1 MTAARRGGARW
12 MGPVMVV
19 VAGMTA
25 GAAPA
30 VAAEIE
36 IPEWRNA
43 FVEQGVAGSVV
54 VRRLGENR
62 SFVSDLDQAAR
73 GLVPASTFK
82 IPHLLI
88 ALETGVVQDV
98 EQVVPWDGQ
107 RRRVAAWNRDQ
118 SVQQAVAVS
127 SVPVFQTIARSIGE
141 DRMSAWLR
149 RLGYGNAEVSGG
161 VDRFWLDGGLRVT
174 PVQQV
179 DFIEQLLL
187 GTLPASS
194 RSQIAARDAVPG
206 ERMGCDVTIHGKT
219 GWAHKVGDDGPDTG
233 WWVGWVE
240 RPHDVWL
247 FATAVQGYPE
257 RIREARREV
266 TLSVLEKAGI
276 LPGGGSTTTCSQSV
290 AEASAAALLA
300 VVPE

>member
-1 MTAARRGGARW
+1 MTAVRRGGARW

-19 VAGMTA
+19 VAGMAA

-43 FVEQGVAGSVV
+43 FVEHGVAGSVV

-62 SFVSDLDQAAR
+62 SYVSDLDHGTR
-73 GLVPASTFK
+73 GYVPASTFK

-149 RLGYGNAEVSGG
+149 RLGYGNAAVSGG

-174 PVQQV
+174 PVEQV

-187 GTLPASS
+187 GTLPAST

-206 ERMGCDVTIHGKT
+206 ERLACDVTIRGKT
-219 GWAHKVGDDGPDTG
+219 GWAHRPGDEGPDTG

-240 RPHDVWL
+240 RPNDVWL
-247 FATAVQGYPE
+247 FATAVEGYPE
-257 RIREARREV
+257 RIREARREI
-266 TLSVLEKAGI
+266 TLNVLERAGI
-276 LPGGGSTTTCSQSV
+276 LPGRGPSTGCSEGV
-290 AEASAAALLA
+290 VRASTAALLA
-300 VVPE
+300 AAPE